1 MSYKVFARKY
11 RPMSFVDVVGQEA
24 IGLTL
29 QNSIKLN
36 RLHHAYLFTGP
47 RGVGKTSMA
56 RIFAKALSCPVTKT
70 EIPCGNCPACKDID
84 EARSMD
90 VIEIDGASNRG
101 IEDVRAIRENIRFVP
116 SNGKYKIYI
125 IDEVHQITN
134 DAFNA
139 LLKTLEEPPAHAKF
153 IFATTAAQKIPATI
167 LSRCQRFD
175 FKRIGTDAIAKTLEV
190 IAKKEKI
197 KITSDALLELAK
209 AADGSLRDS
218 QSLLDQAVSFSK
230 GDIDLDDVIEALG
243 MLKNDEF
250 LKLFDYLAER
260 NSSSVLDVI
269 EEMANRGIEL
279 AYFLERCLWHIRNLM
294 VVQVSEKHAGLIDGQ
309 DHFKKALVEQARA
322 FSKQDLFYIFSI
334 LSQATQQVKRFDDQR
349 VVTEMALLKC
359 AIREPMVSADPKR
372 LQGKGERIQVEPAAA
387 PVEAPIS
394 KSKVQQKDTVS
405 APIQKK
411 NSPTPQAPQSSIA
424 ENLESEE
431 EPSAVAIEEP
441 AGIEESKPVSDNL
454 RNIWPKFVQ
463 SVREEKM
470 SAASYLLEANPV
482 DQDDDAVIIGFPP
495 EFSFHADALRSEDNL
510 RMLEKHLSGVM
521 DKQTRIK
528 FILTGT
534 TNNIDNKGKPKEDHP
549 DAKSAMEIFGGR
561 IIKK

>member
-11 RPMSFVDVVGQEA
+11 RPMSFADVVGQEA

-56 RIFAKALSCPVTKT
+56 RIFAKALSCPETKT
-70 EIPCGNCPACKDID
+70 EIPCGACPACKDID

-101 IEDVRAIRENIRFVP
+101 IEDVRAIRENIKFVP

-153 IFATTAAQKIPATI
+153 IFATTAAQKIPVTI

-175 FKRIGTDAIAKTLEV
+175 FKRIGTDAIAKTLEA
-190 IAKKEKI
+190 IAKKENV
-197 KITSDALLELAK
+197 KITADAVMELAK

-260 NSSSVLDVI
+260 NSDSVLDVV
-269 EEMANRGIEL
+269 EAMANRGIEL

-309 DHFKKALVEQARA
+309 EHFKKALVEQARA

-349 VVTEMALLKC
+349 VITEMALLKC
-359 AIREPMVSADPKR
+359 AIREPMVSVDPKR
-372 LQGKGERIQVEPAAA
+372 LQGKGERIQVETAA
-387 PVEAPIS
+387 PAKAQVAPAKAKQEEAAVASTQEQSSPTSDAPQASVIESPEVEEAPS
-394 KSKVQQKDTVS
+394 V
-405 APIQKK
+405 
-411 NSPTPQAPQSSIA
+411 
-424 ENLESEE
+424 
-431 EPSAVAIEEP
+431 VATEEP
-441 AGIEESKPVSDNL
+441 AGIEESKPVPDNL
-454 RNIWPKFVQ
+454 RNIWTKFVQ

-470 SAASYLLEANPV
+470 SAASYLLEANPINEV
-482 DQDDDAVIIGFPP
+482 NNAVTIGFSP
-495 EFSFHADALRSEDNL
+495 EFSFHADALRSEENL
-510 RMLEKHLSGVM
+510 KMLEKHLSEVM
-521 DKQTRIK
+521 DKRTRIK
-528 FILTGT
+528 FILTGDT
-534 TNNIDNKGKPKEDHP
+534 KVDDSGKPKEDHP
-549 DAKSAMEIFGGR
+549 DAKSAMGVFGGR